1 MKQCNILEYLLKK
14 NVKKRS
20 PDFIHCNKKK
30 KIPSFPESSCLLI
43 SFSKRKL
50 YSQQRFQLKDLRLSA
65 FPFIFFSV
73 GDGTYPI

>member
-30 KIPSFPESSCLLI
+30 KSPV
-43 SFSKRKL
+43 
-50 YSQQRFQLKDLRLSA
+50 SQRVA
-65 FPFIFFSV
+65 V
-73 GDGTYPI
+73 C